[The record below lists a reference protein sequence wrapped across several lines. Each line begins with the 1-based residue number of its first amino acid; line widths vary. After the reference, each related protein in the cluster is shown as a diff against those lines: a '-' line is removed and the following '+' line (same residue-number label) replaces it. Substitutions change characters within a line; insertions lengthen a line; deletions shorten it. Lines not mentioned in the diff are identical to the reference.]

1 LNNCERKGNSSLH
14 NRLSGTIE
22 ETGMRQYMGEC
33 YLLDLSQAERAMVR
47 SARQDISRE
56 DNFVFGL

>member
-1 LNNCERKGNSSLH
+1 
-14 NRLSGTIE
+14 
-22 ETGMRQYMGEC
+22 MGEC

-56 DNFVFGL
+56 DNLVFGL